1 MLGERRLTG
10 NPPVSK
16 TGTEGSSPSAPAMVL
31 YKDNSMNKAINFL
44 KQSIGELKKSTWLS
58 RQEVVQST
66 FLVAVVVALVAL
78 YVGVIDWGLTG
89 VLGQLVGG
97 R

>member
-1 MLGERRLTG
+1 
-10 NPPVSK
+10 
-16 TGTEGSSPSAPAMVL
+16 
-31 YKDNSMNKAINFL
+31 MNKAINFL

-66 FLVAVVVALVAL
+66 FLVAVVVAFVAL

>member
-1 MLGERRLTG
+1 
-10 NPPVSK
+10 
-16 TGTEGSSPSAPAMVL
+16 MVL

-66 FLVAVVVALVAL
+66 FLVAIVVALVAL